1 MFMNGPTRGKDVFM
15 PLDFIIGG
23 PKMAGQGWRMLMEC
37 LAAGRS
43 ISLPSSNT
51 GMAQMTARA
60 VGGYARVRSQFKMAV
75 GKFEGVEER

>member
-1 MFMNGPTRGKDVFM
+1 
-15 PLDFIIGG
+15 
-23 PKMAGQGWRMLMEC
+23 MLMEC

-60 VGGYARVRSQFKMAV
+60 VGGYARVRASSRWPSASSKASR
-75 GKFEGVEER
+75 KH

>member
-1 MFMNGPTRGKDVFM
+1 M
-15 PLDFIIGG
+15 PMEFIIGG

-51 GMAQMTARA
+51 GMAKLTARA
-60 VGGYARVRSQFKMAV
+60 VGAYARGPQPVQDGRGQVRRR
-75 GKFEGVEER
+75 GRGPHPHRRLTPT